1 MIKHRLRGAVII
13 ASADTELGQVQEFM
27 FNCLQVGI
35 TLKIYLRRKIRKMC
49 RVIRG
54 INIKTGM
61 KRKYCKRRQ
70 TNQTLWFAVARRND
84 DNWSFIGV

>member
-27 FNCLQVGI
+27 FNCLQVEI
-35 TLKIYLRRKIRKMC
+35 TLKIYLRI
-49 RVIRG
+49 IRG
-54 INIKTGM
+54 IKIKTGM

-84 DNWSFIGV
+84 DNLSFIGV